1 MSGHSKWSTIKHK
14 KALTDKKRSGL
25 FSKISKI
32 ISIAAKDDPNPDTN
46 PKLKTAIDKARSVN
60 MPKDNIERAINK
72 TRDKDVAQLSEVQFD
87 ILGPSQVAII
97 VTAITDNSNRTLGEI
112 RQILTKNNSKL
123 ADQGAISWMF
133 NKQGVIRTSSLVDR
147 EDLTI
152 EDIELQLIEAGAE
165 DIKKDDVNMAIF
177 TRPESLYQVKSAAEG
192 LGLVIDSAEIEMV
205 PTNTVTVDDSNERE
219 KIDKLL
225 EELDD
230 HEEVNSIFSNLE

>member
-14 KALTDKKRSGL
+14 KALTDQKRSGL

-32 ISIAAKDDPNPDTN
+32 ISIAAKDDPNPETN
-46 PKLKTAIDKARSVN
+46 PKLKGAIDKARSVN
-60 MPKDNIERAINK
+60 MPKDNIQRAINK
-72 TRDKDVAQLSEVQFD
+72 TREKDAAQLSEVQFD
-87 ILGPSQVAII
+87 ILGPGQVAII

-112 RQILTKNNSKL
+112 RQILTKNNAKL

-133 NKQGVIRTSSLVDR
+133 KKQGVIRTSSLVDR

-165 DIKKDDVNMAIF
+165 DIQKDDINLTVY
-177 TRPESLYQVKSAAEG
+177 TQPDSLYQVKSAAEG
-192 LGLVIDSAEIEMV
+192 LGLTIESAEIEMV
-205 PTNTVTVDDSNERE
+205 PTNTISISDTAERT

-230 HEEVNSIFSNLE
+230 HEEVGSIFSNLE